1 MAHVQRMDST
11 EHDTGLHEAVQ
22 DAQTQ
27 IDAEILQVRNVQ
39 LNNIDIHLKLC
50 KAQMDYGNFDES
62 INAARHQ
69 LRSCQIALAM
79 LYSTYNDIKKLLSEI
94 DNVHVTDESLEDAK
108 DAVRI
113 TWNVA
118 CTLRKWAAEEYAL
131 FRNLVPAA
139 EKAMNLR
146 MRDA

>member
-1 MAHVQRMDST
+1 
-11 EHDTGLHEAVQ
+11 
-22 DAQTQ
+22 
-27 IDAEILQVRNVQ
+27 
-39 LNNIDIHLKLC
+39 
-50 KAQMDYGNFDES
+50 
-62 INAARHQ
+62 
-69 LRSCQIALAM
+69 M